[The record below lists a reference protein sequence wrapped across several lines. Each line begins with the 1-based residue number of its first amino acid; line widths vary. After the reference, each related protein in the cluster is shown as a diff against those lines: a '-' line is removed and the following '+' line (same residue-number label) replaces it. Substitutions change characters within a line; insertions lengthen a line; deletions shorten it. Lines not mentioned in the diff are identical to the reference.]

1 LSNDEEEVV
10 IKLEPVNSKHHTL
23 EHEFGVYK
31 KLGRGAGIPH
41 VRWFGSENG
50 FNAMAMDA
58 LGQSL
63 DGLFIHC
70 CFRFSTKTVVLLAC
84 QLVSC
89 SVGYA
94 TMHDVTLMG

>member
-10 IKLEPVNSKHHTL
+10 IKLEPVKRKHQTL

-31 KLGRGAGIPH
+31 KLGRGAGIPQVH
-41 VRWFGSENG
+41 WFGSENG

-63 DGLFIHC
+63 DGLFIRC
-70 CFRFSTKTVVLLAC
+70 CFRFSIKTVVLLAC

-89 SVGYA
+89 SVGCA
-94 TMHDVTLMG
+94 LHDMTLMG